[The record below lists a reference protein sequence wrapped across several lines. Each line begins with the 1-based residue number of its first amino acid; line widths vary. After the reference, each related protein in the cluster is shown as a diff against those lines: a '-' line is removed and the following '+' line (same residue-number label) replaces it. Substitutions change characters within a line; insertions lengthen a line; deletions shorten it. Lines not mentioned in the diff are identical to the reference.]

1 MPIFLLKIVSI
12 IKKIKFLSDS
22 IDIIYFLFYNM
33 LISFYTKILKKGEL
47 IYMSISKKAKRAEA
61 RRKHEEE
68 QKARKMARLGVNSLP
83 EKPRH
88 KSKKVIA

>member
-1 MPIFLLKIVSI
+1 
-12 IKKIKFLSDS
+12 
-22 IDIIYFLFYNM
+22 
-33 LISFYTKILKKGEL
+33 
-47 IYMSISKKAKRAEA
+47 MSISKKAKRAEA

-68 QKARKMARLGVNSLP
+68 QKARKMARLGVSSLP